1 MVKYSG
7 QRAKLGNYQ
16 QRNAYAEGLLDLVVR
31 NQEAAAK
38 MDRDF
43 AALAAQEETNRK
55 ERKAQEELFANQQFE
70 RAERDAAAIYKV
82 DLGSNKTNQN
92 FHDYLFGM
100 KEQSYKIRTL
110 QREGKISSSEAAQAI
125 AELNQKVQG
134 TMDEAIAVTVQADAL
149 RKGSYFI

>member
-7 QRAKLGNYQ
+7 QRAKLANYQ
-16 QRNAYAEGLLDLVVR
+16 QRNAYAEGLLDLVIK
-31 NQEAAAK
+31 NQESAAASN
-38 MDRDF
+38 RNF
-43 AALAAQEETNRK
+43 RALAEQEQINAK
-55 ERKAQEELFANQQFE
+55 ERKAQEELFANQQFQ
-70 RAERDAAAIYKV
+70 RAEQDAAAIYKV

-125 AELNQKVQG
+125 A
-134 TMDEAIAVTVQADAL
+134 AASCSAL
-149 RKGSYFI
+149 

>member
-31 NQEAAAK
+31 NQEAAAN

-55 ERKAQEELFANQQFE
+55 ERKAQDELFANQQFE
-70 RAERDAAAIYKV
+70 RAERDAAGIYKV
-82 DLGSNKTNQN
+82 D
-92 FHDYLFGM
+92 
-100 KEQSYKIRTL
+100 
-110 QREGKISSSEAAQAI
+110 
-125 AELNQKVQG
+125 
-134 TMDEAIAVTVQADAL
+134 
-149 RKGSYFI
+149 

>member
-1 MVKYSG
+1 MLMQKV
-7 QRAKLGNYQ
+7 YQ
-16 QRNAYAEGLLDLVVR
+16 IQQLEIKRLLLTWIETL
-31 NQEAAAK
+31 QHQ
-38 MDRDF
+38 
-43 AALAAQEETNRK
+43 QEETNRK

-125 AELNQKVQG
+125 AELNQKHARDGLIV
-134 TMDEAIAVTVQADAL
+134 AD
-149 RKGSYFI
+149 S